1 MSQQE
6 MADKLGLNKSTV
18 SRRMAALRESGE
30 LDTKATEAAKRE
42 SQQARER
49 LQSCTMSRTDRLEAL
64 AELKDMLHA
73 ELALAGGQGLA
84 RVSSEYRA
92 VLEQIE
98 ALSIELD
105 LTTNAAQR
113 LNPVQLMKMKH
124 QIFDKYAFD
133 QRDTVNDVID
143 SVLKHLANLGIVE
156 YTPLDAIVSSADM
169 D

>member
-1 MSQQE
+1 
-6 MADKLGLNKSTV
+6 MADKLGINKSTV

-30 LDTKATEAAKRE
+30 IDSKATEAAKRE

-49 LQSCTMSRTDRLEAL
+49 LQSCTMNRTDRLEAL

-98 ALSIELD
+98 ALSIELT
-105 LTTNAAQR
+105 LTTNTAQR
-113 LNPVQLMKMKH
+113 LNTVELVRMKH
-124 QIFDKYAFD
+124 FICDKYSYE
-133 QRDTVNDVID
+133 QRDMINEIID
-143 SVLKHLANLGIVE
+143 RVLKNLANLGIVD
-156 YTPLDAIVSSADM
+156 YTPLDAIVSNAEM

>member
-6 MADKLGLNKSTV
+6 MADKLQVNKSTV

-105 LTTNAAQR
+105 LTTNAAKR

-124 QIFDKYAFD
+124 QIFNKYAFD

-143 SVLKHLANLGIVE
+143 SVLKHLANLGIVD
-156 YTPLDAIVSSADM
+156 YTPLDAILSSADM
-169 D
+169 N